1 MDSLLSFLGSN
12 YRVSARFRKE
22 AGPKLTPRPN
32 FRSVGC
38 CTAGWSHSQA
48 AKVVLA
54 WPNRL
59 TGSEVW

>member
-1 MDSLLSFLGSN
+1 MDGSLSFIGSN
-12 YRVSARFRKE
+12 CWVSVRLRKE
-22 AGPKLTPRPN
+22 AGPDLTPRPN

-38 CTAGWSHSQA
+38 GAPGWSHSQA

-59 TGSEVW
+59 TGSEVR